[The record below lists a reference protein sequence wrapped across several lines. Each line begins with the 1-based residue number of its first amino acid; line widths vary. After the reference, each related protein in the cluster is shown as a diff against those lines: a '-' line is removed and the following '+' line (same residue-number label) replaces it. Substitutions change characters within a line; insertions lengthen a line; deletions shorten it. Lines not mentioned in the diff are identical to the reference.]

1 MSAVDENKDGV
12 IEHQE
17 LLDAFEP
24 MLLNLQ
30 MINLENEH
38 RRKIIAPIMNKPDF
52 GAGKNKGANGNFIS
66 GLGSQIRKFER
77 KKKLHSVLMKGNEEA
92 KNK

>member
-1 MSAVDENKDGV
+1 M

-30 MINLENEH
+30 MTNLENEN
-38 RRKIIAPIMNKPDF
+38 RGKIVAPVMTKPDF
-52 GAGKNKGANGNFIS
+52 AAGKNQPANGNFIS
-66 GLGSQIRKFER
+66 GLGSHIRKFER